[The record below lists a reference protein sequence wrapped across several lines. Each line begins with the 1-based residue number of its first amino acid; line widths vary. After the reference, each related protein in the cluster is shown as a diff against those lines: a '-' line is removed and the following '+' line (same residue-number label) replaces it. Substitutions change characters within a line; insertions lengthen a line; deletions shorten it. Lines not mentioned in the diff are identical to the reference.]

1 MTPKE
6 LAKQIIISYFN
17 DLATQDRLT
26 AEGFQLLFE
35 INNNDEILLENI
47 KAFKN
52 IFEKA
57 IREMEED
64 K

>member
-17 DLATQDRLT
+17 DLSTKDRLT
-26 AEGFQLLFE
+26 LDGFQLLFE
-35 INNNDEILLENI
+35 IKSNDEILLENI
-47 KAFKN
+47 KAFKS

-57 IREMEED
+57 IKEMEED